1 MKFDLTSVMDGGTA
15 MFKQFPWLSSV
26 AIAAIA
32 GGIILLVCL
41 YSATKSDIPVSFTM
55 RETGFSAGRAGLDE
69 KLADDALA
77 FVFGPVFVANT
88 SKTDRVILDFTLQV
102 SGTDGTHL
110 KILSRVQDWNGRIY
124 GQKATEILRKSG
136 LEAPTYLIS
145 PIEIDPQKSV
155 QGKLAFVYGPIG
167 DGPMTEFMKNS
178 FSHDYEYT
186 LVINDRISATSVELE
201 MPWEY
206 PMR

>member
-1 MKFDLTSVMDGGTA
+1 MKFDLSSVADRGIA
-15 MFKQFPWLSSV
+15 MFKQFPSASIVTILIVVEIFWLLYLYS
-26 AIAAIA
+26 ITK
-32 GGIILLVCL
+32 GGI
-41 YSATKSDIPVSFTM
+41 TVSFTM
-55 RETGFSAGRAGLDE
+55 RETGFSVGRAGLGE
-69 KLADDALA
+69 KLADDSLA

-124 GQKATEILRKSG
+124 GQKAAEILRQSG
-136 LEAPTYLIS
+136 LEVPTYLIS
-145 PIEIDPQKSV
+145 PTEIDPQKSV

-167 DGPMTEFMKNS
+167 EGPMTEFMKNS
-178 FSHDYEYT
+178 FSHDYEYN
-186 LVINDRISATSVELE
+186 LVVNDKISATSVELK

-206 PMR
+206 PTR